1 MLKPNLT
8 SHIPNLLTL
17 GNLLLGCMGIIFAFN
32 DRIFPV
38 ALNELDS
45 TGNNPG
51 VIFGF
56 NSRLYI
62 SSFLIF
68 AAAGLDFLD
77 GFIARLLKA
86 QSPIGEQLDSLADI
100 VTFGVLPACIY
111 YQLLAGAYHL
121 EQEALDVSILYLMP
135 SFLIAICSA
144 YRLAKFNSD
153 ERQREGFLGLATP
166 ASALFAAAL
175 PLIIFTDAYDLS
187 SLILNKW
194 VLYSLILLFSFLMI
208 SEIPMFSFKSASLG
222 WKGNEW
228 LIIFLLSSIFFIAFF
243 KYTGVALA
251 ILLYIILCIVRQL
264 FFNSFQN
271 KNREHQ
277 SN

>member
-1 MLKPNLT
+1 
-8 SHIPNLLTL
+8 
-17 GNLLLGCMGIIFAFN
+17 MGIIFAFN
-32 DRIFPV
+32 DHIFPV
-38 ALNELDS
+38 EIQEMGSAGKNL
-45 TGNNPG
+45 G

-56 NSRLYI
+56 NNRLYI

-86 QSPIGEQLDSLADI
+86 QSSLGEQLDSLADV

-111 YQLLAGAYHL
+111 YQLLTGAYRL
-121 EQEALDVSILYLMP
+121 EPGALELSMIYLTP

-153 ERQREGFLGLATP
+153 TRQRDGFLGLATP

-175 PLIIFTDAYDLS
+175 PLIIFTDAYNLAP
-187 SLILNKW
+187 LILNKW
-194 VLYSLILLFSFLMI
+194 VLYFMIFFFSILMI
-208 SEIPMFSFKSASLG
+208 SEIPMFSFKSRSLG
-222 WKGNEW
+222 WRGNEW
-228 LIIFLLSSIFFIAFF
+228 RIIFFLSTIFLVTFF

-251 ILLYIILCIVRQL
+251 ILLYIILCIVRHL
-264 FFNSFQN
+264 FFKSYEA
-271 KNREHQ
+271 KNE
-277 SN
+277 